1 LESSLATRDR
11 RGSFFGVK
19 RWWLWL
25 LPAPLVVAVAAW
37 ASARAADH
45 VGASAATALGMVAVL
60 FRAPAAPAPELDD
73 EVIPIGANL
82 APQALTAPPVKG
94 RGKKR
99 GAQAPPSGPPLVF
112 VSRDAVLNLASTG
125 ARPRGVP
132 VPATAQ
138 RPAGLKL
145 LGVAG
150 LGVGLRDGDVLT
162 RALGVPALSSGA
174 VIQAVLAARAKRA
187 PVLEGEF
194 WRGNQRWIIRVE
206 QPYLPDRHT
215 ERAGDERPRLTMR

>member
-1 LESSLATRDR
+1 
-11 RGSFFGVK
+11 VK
-19 RWWLWL
+19 RWWLLL
-25 LPAPLVVAVAAW
+25 LPAPLVVTVAAW
-37 ASARAADH
+37 ASALAADH
-45 VGASAATALGMVAVL
+45 VGASAATALDLVAVL
-60 FRAPAAPAPELDD
+60 FRAPATPEPERDDAVIPTEVSLAPE
-73 EVIPIGANL
+73 AL
-82 APQALTAPPVKG
+82 AAPPVKG
-94 RGKKR
+94 KKR
-99 GAQAPPSGPPLVF
+99 GAKTTRSGPPVVF
-112 VSRDAVLNLASTG
+112 VSRDTVLSLASTG

-132 VPATAQ
+132 VPATAL

-174 VIQAVLAARAKRA
+174 VVQAVLAARAKRA

-206 QPYLPDRHT
+206 QPYLPDRHA
-215 ERAGDERPRLTMR
+215 ERAGHERPRLTIR